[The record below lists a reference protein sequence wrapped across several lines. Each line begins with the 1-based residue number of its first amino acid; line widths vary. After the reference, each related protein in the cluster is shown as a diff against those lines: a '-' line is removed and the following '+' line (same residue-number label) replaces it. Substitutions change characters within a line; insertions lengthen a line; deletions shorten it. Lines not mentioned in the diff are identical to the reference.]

1 MGKRQRDI
9 GLRFE
14 RKVVN
19 LARDAGHD
27 TYRVPLS
34 GAAEG
39 FKGDVII
46 KLPEKH
52 LTLECKN
59 RQSGFKFLYDNLEGV
74 DALVV
79 QQKFKE
85 PLAVMPY
92 SFFLELIGGGFDE

>member
-1 MGKRQRDI
+1 MGKKQRDI
-9 GLRFE
+9 GLRFD

-27 TYRVPLS
+27 SFRVPLS

-39 FKGDVII
+39 FKGDVVIN
-46 KLPEKH
+46 LPGES

-79 QQKFKE
+79 QQKYKE
-85 PLAVMPY
+85 PLAVLPY
-92 SFFLELIGGGFDE
+92 DPYLKLLGGQHD